1 MIGIALW
8 LTGSFE
14 EAVPHLERAVRL
26 YAPGSGNVT
35 DLRYSQDHAVW
46 ALSVLALVQW
56 SLGHP
61 DRAAEAAVRSLE
73 WARAINHGMT
83 TGFSLSF
90 GSVLWGFFREEPRP
104 GGADADEALDF
115 CMEHDLRSYIAWG
128 QFYRGLAQVR
138 HGEQHNGLELMR
150 TGIAGTDKIN
160 YRILWTAHLGHLA
173 WALASAGEFEEAME
187 VLSEALLAVDQ
198 YGERVYEAEL
208 HRLRGDLLRRN
219 GAVEEAEI
227 EFCRAVEIARAQKAR
242 SWELRAATSLAQL
255 YADRGHR
262 AQALE
267 VLSPVYSWFAEDFDT
282 ADLRAARTLLQTL
295 ELDAGVG

>member
-8 LTGSFE
+8 LTGSLE

-46 ALSVLALVQW
+46 ALAILAFVQW
-56 SLGHP
+56 LLGHP

-90 GSVLWGFFREEPRP
+90 GSALWGFFGEGPRP
-104 GGADADEALDF
+104 GGANADEALDF
-115 CMEHDLRSYIAWG
+115 CVEHDLRSYIAWG
-128 QFYRGLAQVR
+128 QFYRGLTQVR
-138 HGEQHNGLELMR
+138 RGEHQNGLELMR

-160 YRILWTAHLGHLA
+160 QRILRTARLGHFA
-173 WALASAGEFEEAME
+173 EALASAGEFKEALE
-187 VLSEALLAVDQ
+187 VLSDALLAVDES
-198 YGERVYEAEL
+198 GETVCEAEL
-208 HRLRGDLLRRN
+208 HRLRGDLLRRT
-219 GAVEEAEI
+219 GTVGDAEI
-227 EFCRAVEIARAQKAR
+227 EFRRAVEIARAQKAK
-242 SWELRAATSLAQL
+242 SWELRAATSLAQS
-255 YADRGHR
+255 YSDHGHR

-267 VLSPVYSWFAEDFDT
+267 VLSPVLFWFT
-282 ADLRAARTLLQTL
+282 ADYETADMRAARTLLQTL
-295 ELDAGVG
+295 QPDARVG